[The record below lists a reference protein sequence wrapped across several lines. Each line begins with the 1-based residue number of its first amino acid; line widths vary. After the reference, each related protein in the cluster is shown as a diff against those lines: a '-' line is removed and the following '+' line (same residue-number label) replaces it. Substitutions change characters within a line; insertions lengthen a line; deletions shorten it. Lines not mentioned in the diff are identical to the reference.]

1 MTVMTLTIEPDELLG
16 LTALAEL
23 DMADGGKAD
32 PDVATTA
39 RALMRTA
46 LAGQLTQAGLPW
58 APPGGAVNERAAE
71 AAQRPGAMRT
81 LTGNK
86 KLRRGAVYVLA
97 VAGLVVLWGGYVR
110 RWAWTGLEGNGQ
122 LWDWLHLLLLP
133 VILGTIPLWIQDR
146 EYIGRTRSAAYASAI
161 VAWIGFVIAGYLVP
175 LNWTGFRGQTL
186 WNWFELLLLPAA
198 LVSLRALTGKGG
210 RAGSFLRSLRP
221 YQKGLIAALA
231 AGWVVTVIG
240 GYALRWEWT
249 GYTGNTVWDWVQLLL
264 VPLVFPTIV
273 YPALLKWVTGNAAG
287 RASEAAAARTT
298 AAGRA
303 TPNDTLA
310 RV

>member
-1 MTVMTLTIEPDELLG
+1 MAGVTLILEPDELRG
-16 LTALAEL
+16 FSALVAAENGCAVSG
-23 DMADGGKAD
+23 DAMVSK
-32 PDVATTA
+32 A

-46 LAGQLTQAGLPW
+46 LADQLTQAGLPW
-58 APPGGAVNERAAE
+58 ALSGGAAGQRTAA
-71 AAQRPGAMRT
+71 AAVPADAAGGLRGNST
-81 LTGNK
+81 LRKGS
-86 KLRRGAVYVLA
+86 ACVLA
-97 VAGLVVLWGGYVR
+97 VAGLVLLWGGYTR